1 MIVYQDKKCFI
12 SLELCIPN
20 NNNNNNNN
28 DNNNDNNVT
37 NLEKLFIVF
46 DTTDMKS
53 SVNKPKETAAILTKA
68 SIP

>member
-1 MIVYQDKKCFI
+1 MGFLNN
-12 SLELCIPN
+12 SNNN